1 MPKLK
6 ESTTIAGVYQVKLK
20 SFADARGQF
29 VEIFRKEW
37 FPQSSWQ
44 AIQSNRSE
52 SASGVLRGLHFHRRQ
67 VEYWFLMKGVIR
79 AGLAD
84 LRRSSPTRGAAELV
98 EFSADEELGL
108 FIPVGVAHGFLAV
121 TDATL
126 IYFVDNYYDG
136 ADEFGVAWDDPDVG
150 LSWGVT
156 RPILSA
162 RDRDNPKL
170 QDIRVSD
177 LPS

>member
-6 ESTTIAGVYQVKLK
+6 ESTTIAGVYQVELK

-29 VEIFRKEW
+29 EEIFRKEW

-52 SASGVLRGLHFHRRQ
+52 SAAGVLRGLHFHRRQ
-67 VEYWFLMKGVIR
+67 VDYWFLIEGVIR

-84 LRRSSPTRGAAELV
+84 LRRSSPTHGAAELV

-108 FIPVGVAHGFLAV
+108 FIPAGVAHGFLAV

-126 IYFVDNYYDG
+126 IYFVNNYYDG
-136 ADEFGVAWDDPDVG
+136 VDEFGVAWDDPDIG
-150 LSWGVT
+150 LGWGVA

-170 QDIRVSD
+170 DDIPAGD

>member
-1 MPKLK
+1 MPRLK
-6 ESTTIAGVYQVKLK
+6 ESTTIAGVYQVELK

-37 FPQSSWQ
+37 FPQNSWQ
-44 AIQSNRSE
+44 VIQSNRSE
-52 SASGVLRGLHFHRRQ
+52 SAAGVLRGLHFHRRQ
-67 VEYWFLMKGVIR
+67 VDYWFLTKGVIR

-84 LRRSSPTRGAAELV
+84 LRRSSRTRGAAEVV
-98 EFSADEELGL
+98 EFSADQELGL

-126 IYFVDNYYDG
+126 IYFVNNYYDG
-136 ADEFGVAWDDPDVG
+136 ADEFGVAWDDADIG
-150 LSWGVT
+150 LSWGAG
-156 RPILSA
+156 RPILSM

-170 QDIRVSD
+170 RDIPADD